1 MFACH
6 LLMAKHHGHDKK
18 ERNHHHK
25 S

>member
-6 LLMAKHHGHDKK
+6 LFMAKHHGHDAN
-18 ERNHHHK
+18 ESNQQK